1 MAGGMS
7 HCDGRMVGRYCKRC
21 DSTTFG
27 CLGAI
32 ANDSFV
38 VLLVIED
45 QDEALGRPYDDLVS
59 YS

>member
-32 ANDSFV
+32 ANDSFM

-45 QDEALGRPYDDLVS
+45 QD
-59 YS
+59 